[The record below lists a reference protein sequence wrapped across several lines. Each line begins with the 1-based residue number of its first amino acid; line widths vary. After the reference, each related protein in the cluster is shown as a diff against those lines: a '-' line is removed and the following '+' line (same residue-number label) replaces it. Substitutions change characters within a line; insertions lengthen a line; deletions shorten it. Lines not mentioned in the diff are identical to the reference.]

1 MYYIRNTS
9 ISEVA
14 KVKCGKSYFLCK
26 WPLVRQRSRGM
37 VIMSSPSDMPSLAR
51 SPRPLDSPS
60 SSVELDI
67 TRGWGARPQ
76 VLSCFTH
83 TPLADSHSKNLLF
96 NFIFGSRSISRSLN
110 IEELKMISLQKYSYT
125 DPCNSC
131 LLSDS
136 APSNTSSVSP
146 KDFRIC
152 SRSDLSSL
160 SWSFFL
166 CSVCLLVGAPLDVY
180 DEEWS
185 LSNCRL

>member
-110 IEELKMISLQKYSYT
+110 IEELKWYHCKNIVTPTLVIVACFLIPHLRTHPLFPPKIFASVQGAIYRHFREASFSAVFVY
-125 DPCNSC
+125 
-131 LLSDS
+131 LL
-136 APSNTSSVSP
+136 A
-146 KDFRIC
+146 
-152 SRSDLSSL
+152 
-160 SWSFFL
+160 
-166 CSVCLLVGAPLDVY
+166 LLH
-180 DEEWS
+180 
-185 LSNCRL
+185 